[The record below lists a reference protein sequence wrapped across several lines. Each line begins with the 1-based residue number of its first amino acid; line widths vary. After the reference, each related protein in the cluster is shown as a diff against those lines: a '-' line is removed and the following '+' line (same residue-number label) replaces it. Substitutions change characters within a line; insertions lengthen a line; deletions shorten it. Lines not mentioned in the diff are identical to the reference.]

1 MVQCVNF
8 RRISAQK
15 NGFLWRVLGALTDEG
30 DAQVLLKLKK
40 GPGKTLPSP
49 NLSELNLVTSAC
61 NSASN
66 SRSRR

>member
-8 RRISAQK
+8 RLISAQK

-40 GPGKTLPSP
+40 GPAKHCRAPIFQ
-49 NLSELNLVTSAC
+49 NLIS
-61 NSASN
+61 
-66 SRSRR
+66 